1 MTLLSISVNPEDRKM
16 GRPERMR
23 QPLPHK
29 LTKGLGGGSTELSI
43 SLSSADL
50 TPYPQV
56 PKFLLA
62 NRFLFF
68 FFNMLFVF
76 VIWGTLLS
84 QCLNICP
91 WPATTVILRDTT
103 TLIWGIWYC
112 DCDGS

>member
-62 NRFLFF
+62 NRFLDNFF
-68 FFNMLFVF
+68 LHAFCICCMGYTVKSVF
-76 VIWGTLLS
+76 KHMSMASYNGDS
-84 QCLNICP
+84 QRHHNTDLGYL
-91 WPATTVILRDTT
+91 VL
-103 TLIWGIWYC
+103 
-112 DCDGS
+112 